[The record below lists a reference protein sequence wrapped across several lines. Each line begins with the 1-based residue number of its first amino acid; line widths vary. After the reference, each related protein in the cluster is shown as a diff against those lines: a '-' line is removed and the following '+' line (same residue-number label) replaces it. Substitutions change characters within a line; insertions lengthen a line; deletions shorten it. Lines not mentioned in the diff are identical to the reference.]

1 MFTTTLYLL
10 LVLSAFNKLYPDRI
24 TSENAS
30 VSKIDSITAALS
42 SKSNRRQNLLKLNCD
57 SKTNVNNTLFATI
70 LLLSGDIQ
78 LNPGPRTTS
87 TYPCGY
93 CEDPVTWDCR
103 GIACDNC
110 SIWYHGSCMELC
122 TKDFSLLE
130 KSNVQWLCHKC
141 DSINCD
147 TFTFRSFSL
156 NCSNF
161 YTPISDPNLTLESI
175 NSVFSPLKASSPT

>member
-24 TSENAS
+24 TPENAS
-30 VSKIDSITAALS
+30 VSKIDSITAVLL
-42 SKSNRRQNLLKLNCD
+42 SKSNRRQNLLKINCD
-57 SKTNVNNTLFATI
+57 SNTNVNNTLFSTI
-70 LLLSGDIQ
+70 LLLSGDIK

-122 TKDFSLLE
+122 TKDLSLL
-130 KSNVQWLCHKC
+130 KKLFLHANIRPKPH
-141 DSINCD
+141 
-147 TFTFRSFSL
+147 
-156 NCSNF
+156 
-161 YTPISDPNLTLESI
+161 P
-175 NSVFSPLKASSPT
+175 